1 MHVHEHVLDFCF
13 HCSPLTL
20 LCYKGTEYLLA
31 GWKGT
36 SGKHLCFCVWQ
47 LDWHEWTRSCRFLG
61 KLRKE
66 KRKEAEP
73 WRKKR
78 GGSSWTNPHCF
89 AFLSLFFFGKNNF
102 FVSRLFSFL
111 IAAMCLISYVI
122 CSRPRAG
129 LTLRPQR
136 PSSPYSLTQRL
147 AKGTQLRAN
156 EQCKKIKALTQQKTK
171 RNFFA
176 FALPWD
182 LNLFLLVK

>member
-20 LCYKGTEYLLA
+20 LCYKGTEVLLA

-47 LDWHEWTRSCRFLG
+47 LDWHEWTWSCRFLG

-66 KRKEAEP
+66 KRKVAEHEE
-73 WRKKR
+73 RKGEGAPGQTR
-78 GGSSWTNPHCF
+78 SALLF
-89 AFLSLFFFGKNNF
+89 FLFFFGKNNF

-111 IAAMCLISYVI
+111 TAAMCLISYVI
-122 CSRPRAG
+122 CSRPRVG
-129 LTLRPQR
+129 LTLRRQR
-136 PSSPYSLTQRL
+136 PSSPSSLTQRL

-156 EQCKKIKALTQQKTK
+156 EQRKKIKALTQQKTK
-171 RNFFA
+171 RNF
-176 FALPWD
+176 
-182 LNLFLLVK
+182 